1 MNERKIVD
9 RKLLVDLA
17 KEGVLRPAAEDGAA
31 SRLPGRHLGGRAPE
45 SGECDGRK
53 CFHVCKFI
61 GQWSDSVFQNPCTKI
76 RINR

>member
-1 MNERKIVD
+1 M
-9 RKLLVDLA
+9 
-17 KEGVLRPAAEDGAA
+17 GVLRPAAEDGAA

-61 GQWSDSVFQNPCTKI
+61 GQWSDSVFQNPCAKI